1 MVRIFIAIVF
11 LLFQPG
17 ISQPI
22 VLNWMIL
29 QRVNTRPVSI
39 EGVEGLLPLPV
50 FSEKIKAYDG
60 KLADIDGYVIPLD
73 QSGKTLVLSSFSMAE
88 CFFCG
93 KAGPASVM
101 TIKLKKPDKKYKTD
115 QLATF
120 RGRLRLNDKD
130 PKELF
135 YILEDGFEINN

>member
-1 MVRIFIAIVF
+1 MIRIFIALTF
-11 LLFQPG
+11 LFFQPG
-17 ISQPI
+17 TTQPI
-22 VLNWMIL
+22 VLNWMVL

-39 EGVEGLLPLPV
+39 QGVEGLLPLPV
-50 FSEKIKAYDG
+50 FPEKIRQYDG
-60 KLADIDGYVIPLD
+60 KMVDIDGYVIPLD
-73 QSGKTLVLSSFSMAE
+73 KTGKTIALSAFSMAE

-101 TIKLKKPDKKYKTD
+101 TVKLKKPDKKYKTD

-135 YILEDGFEINN
+135 YVLEDGFEINN

>member
-1 MVRIFIAIVF
+1 MYKFLFSYF
-11 LLFQPG
+11 LLAFQPAVNE
-17 ISQPI
+17 P
-22 VLNWMIL
+22 VMLNWIQL
-29 QRVNTRPVSI
+29 QRVNTRPVAL
-39 EGVEGLLPLPV
+39 EGVEGFLPLPV
-50 FSEKIKAYDG
+50 FPASIKAFEG
-60 KLADIDGYVIPLD
+60 KQVEIDGFIIPLD
-73 QSGKTLVLSSFSMAE
+73 KTGKTVVVSAYAMAE

-101 TIKLKKPDKKYKTD
+101 TILLKKPNKKYKTD

-135 YILEDGFEINN
+135 YVLEEAYEVNN

>member
-1 MVRIFIAIVF
+1 MVKIFIA
-11 LLFQPG
+11 LLFIMFQPG
-17 ISQPI
+17 NTKPI

-29 QRVNTRPVSI
+29 QRVDTRPVAIPGI
-39 EGVEGLLPLPV
+39 EGLIPLPV

-60 KLADIDGYVIPLD
+60 KLIDIDGYVIPLD
-73 QSGKTLVLSSFSMAE
+73 KTGKTLALSGYSMAE

-101 TIKLKKPDKKYKTD
+101 TVKLKKPDKKYKTD

-135 YILEDGFEINN
+135 YILEDGIEINN

>member
-1 MVRIFIAIVF
+1 MIRIIIVSFF
-11 LLFQPG
+11 LFFQAANT
-17 ISQPI
+17 QPI
-22 VLNWMIL
+22 QLNWMVL

-39 EGVEGLLPLPV
+39 EGIDGLLPLPV
-50 FSEKIKAYDG
+50 FSEKIKGYGG
-60 KLADIDGYVIPLD
+60 KMVDIDGYVIPLD
-73 QSGKTLVLSSFSMAE
+73 KTGKTLVLSANSMAE

-93 KAGPASVM
+93 KAGPATVM

-120 RGRLRLNDKD
+120 RGRLRLNDTD

>member
-1 MVRIFIAIVF
+1 MVRILIAFFI

-17 ISQPI
+17 HTQPM
-22 VLNWMIL
+22 VLNWMVL
-29 QRVNTRPVSI
+29 QRVHTKPVSI
-39 EGVEGLLPLPV
+39 QGVEGLLPLPV

-60 KLADIDGYVIPLD
+60 KIVEIDGYVIPLD
-73 QSGKTLVLSSFSMAE
+73 KSGKTIALSAFSMAE

-101 TIKLKKPDKKYKTD
+101 TVKLKKPDKKYKTD

-135 YILEDGFEINN
+135 YILEEGFEINN